1 MQRFGDR
8 DVVEN
13 FTILDRSIEL
23 RQILAA
29 DQLGPV
35 LAFEEDLRK
44 ERVLFLILSQMKIL
58 IRKAEQK
65 SRRIRLQR
73 KKLHEAHIR
82 QKRAEEIVDH
92 TPALV
97 DIDRIPGELTCQLC
111 ILFPPFDA
119 KEGHR
124 AFLSDD
130 ELGDIAS
137 LFGDLTHPC
146 RQPIQLLLERYMP
159 VFKFTVQR
167 FSQRMLHKDICP
179 FSIDLFHS
187 TYEKHDRASH
197 IRLVRFWR
205 RKRDPSHISA
215 GGKRCLEIK
224 KLAIHLC
231 QHRRLLPP
239 CTADHIP

>member
-1 MQRFGDR
+1 MQGFCDR
-8 DVVEN
+8 NVVKN
-13 FTILDRSIEL
+13 FSIFDRSIEL

-29 DQLGPV
+29 DKLGPV

-58 IRKAEQK
+58 IRKAQQK

-73 KKLHEAHIR
+73 KKAHEAHIR
-82 QKRAEEIVDH
+82 QKRAEEIVNH
-92 TPALV
+92 APALV
-97 DIDRIPGELTCQLC
+97 DIDRIPGKLTCQLC

-119 KEGHR
+119 KKGHR
-124 AFLSDD
+124 TFLSDD
-130 ELGDIAS
+130 ELCDIAS

-146 RQPIQLLLERYMP
+146 RQPVQLLLERYMT
-159 VFKFTVQR
+159 VFEFTIQR
-167 FSQRMLHKDICP
+167 FSQRMLHEDICP

-187 TYEKHDRASH
+187 TYEKHDRTSH
-197 IRLVRFWR
+197 IRLARFWR

-231 QHRRLLPP
+231 QHRLLLPP

>member
-1 MQRFGDR
+1 MQRFRDR

-29 DQLGPV
+29 DKLGPV

-44 ERVLFLILSQMKIL
+44 ERVLCFILSQMKIL
-58 IRKAEQK
+58 IRKAQQK

-73 KKLHEAHIR
+73 KKPHEAHIR

-97 DIDRIPGELTCQLC
+97 DIDRIPGELTGQLC

-124 AFLSDD
+124 TFLSDN

-137 LFGDLTHPC
+137 LFGDLTHPF

-159 VFKFTVQR
+159 VFEFTVQ
-167 FSQRMLHKDICP
+167 
-179 FSIDLFHS
+179 
-187 TYEKHDRASH
+187 
-197 IRLVRFWR
+197 
-205 RKRDPSHISA
+205 
-215 GGKRCLEIK
+215 
-224 KLAIHLC
+224 
-231 QHRRLLPP
+231 
-239 CTADHIP
+239 

>member
-1 MQRFGDR
+1 MQRFRNG

-29 DQLGPV
+29 DKLRPV
-35 LAFEEDLRK
+35 LAFKEDLRK

-58 IRKAEQK
+58 IWKAQQK

-73 KKLHEAHIR
+73 KKAHKAHIR

-92 TPALV
+92 APALV
-97 DIDRIPGELTCQLC
+97 DIDRIPGELPGKLC

-130 ELGDIAS
+130 ELCDIAS

-146 RQPIQLLLERYMP
+146 RYPVQLLLERYMP

-167 FSQRMLHKDICP
+167 FSQRMLHEDICP

-197 IRLVRFWR
+197 IRLVRF
-205 RKRDPSHISA
+205 
-215 GGKRCLEIK
+215 
-224 KLAIHLC
+224 
-231 QHRRLLPP
+231 
-239 CTADHIP
+239 